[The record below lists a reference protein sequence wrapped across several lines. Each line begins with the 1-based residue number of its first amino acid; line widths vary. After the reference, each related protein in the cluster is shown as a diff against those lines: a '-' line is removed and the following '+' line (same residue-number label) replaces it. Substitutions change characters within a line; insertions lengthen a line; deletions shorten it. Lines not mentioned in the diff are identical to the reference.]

1 MRNLDEKLNRVYEF
15 VESYITENGFPPSV
29 REISSQL
36 GIKSTATVYSY
47 LNRLEAMGKIEKT
60 GLKKRALSL
69 TEKPLTVKRI
79 PLVGTVTAGQPILA
93 VENLEGYYPL
103 LPDFPG
109 ADEDYFMLRVSGDSM
124 IEAGI
129 FDGDKIIVKKQ
140 NTADNGEI
148 VVALIEE
155 SATVKRFFKRDHKII
170 LHPENSALSDIVLDD
185 VMILGTVEGLVR
197 KF

>member
-1 MRNLDEKLNRVYEF
+1 MRDLDGKLNRVYEF

-29 REISSQL
+29 REIGSQV

-69 TEKPLTVKRI
+69 TEKPLVKRV

-140 NTADNGEI
+140 NTADNGAI

-155 SATVKRFFKRDHKII
+155 SATVKRFFKRDHKVI

-185 VMILGTVEGLVR
+185 VVILGTVEGLVR